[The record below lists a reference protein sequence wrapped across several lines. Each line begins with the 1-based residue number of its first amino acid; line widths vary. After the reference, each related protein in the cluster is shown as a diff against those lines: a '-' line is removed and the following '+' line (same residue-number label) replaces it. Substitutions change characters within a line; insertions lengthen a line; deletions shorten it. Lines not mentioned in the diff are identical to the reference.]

1 MTQRHGNLHGR
12 FRWTL
17 TGIVTTLCAILL
29 TAASSAGIAGDQ
41 NWATTDDTRH
51 VPIPPRDTSNDP
63 VLVIDG
69 GTLITGLDSPPIE
82 NGRVLIR
89 GDRIIAAGAS
99 SAIDLPKRVDRRIN
113 ASGLFVLPGLID
125 MHIHLDQQ
133 RGKDFR
139 NYRDSD
145 AAAAIRGMLLLS
157 QLLDGGIT
165 TVRDVGTRNDVALRL
180 KEAVERN
187 LIDGPRVLWSGQ
199 LIVAR
204 GGHGDEITATATG
217 RPKSLT
223 SSPRVRVA
231 NGPSDWRLAV
241 REQVRQHA
249 DWIKL
254 TAPFDR
260 EEVQAAVDE
269 AHMLGF
275 RVAVDAFGK
284 YTKWAAEAG
293 VDTVEHPLAMD
304 QETVKIMAKSGTA
317 FDPTI
322 TAFYNVLTTGYPSAG
337 IPGGGFYY
345 TMSRRFPM
353 SHEQQLEMVR
363 EAHKAGI
370 PLVVGTDIPFA
381 GESRYPGS
389 YFTELG
395 FLKQAGLKDQELLV
409 AATRVGAEVLG
420 MGDKL
425 GTLEAGKLADVLIVG
440 SDPLENIQN
449 LRDLRYL
456 IANGR
461 EVRGPVQA
469 GE

>member
-1 MTQRHGNLHGR
+1 MERATDSSSRRPRGRDNSHGHR
-12 FRWTL
+12 
-17 TGIVTTLCAILL
+17 
-29 TAASSAGIAGDQ
+29 TAKEPYIKPKGSRRKWPLGVAS
-41 NWATTDDTRH
+41 
-51 VPIPPRDTSNDP
+51 
-63 VLVIDG
+63 
-69 GTLITGLDSPPIE
+69 
-82 NGRVLIR
+82 
-89 GDRIIAAGAS
+89 
-99 SAIDLPKRVDRRIN
+99 
-113 ASGLFVLPGLID
+113 
-125 MHIHLDQQ
+125 
-133 RGKDFR
+133 
-139 NYRDSD
+139 
-145 AAAAIRGMLLLS
+145 
-157 QLLDGGIT
+157 
-165 TVRDVGTRNDVALRL
+165 
-180 KEAVERN
+180 
-187 LIDGPRVLWSGQ
+187 
-199 LIVAR
+199 
-204 GGHGDEITATATG
+204 
-217 RPKSLT
+217 
-223 SSPRVRVA
+223 
-231 NGPSDWRLAV
+231 LAV

-449 LRDLRYL
+449 LRDFALSHCEWARG
-456 IANGR
+456 AGAGPGQS
-461 EVRGPVQA
+461 EVRVRA
-469 GE
+469 AKN